1 MAKARDC
8 KSLIPGSNP
17 GAASKLIY
25 ARVAELADAQDL
37 KSCEAQPSYR
47 FDSGLGHHEYQ
58 AFRGFFCLSKNRLK
72 KVNGDN

>member
-47 FDSGLGHHEYQ
+47 FDSGLGHHFKLR
-58 AFRGFFCLSKNRLK
+58 AARVLWL
-72 KVNGDN
+72 VINGT